1 MIGNSYILVLGMC
14 LVTYI
19 PRLIPLLM
27 MQQIKLPSFLER
39 FLSYIPF
46 AALGAL
52 IFPQVFFSAGE
63 KNLFPATLATIVCM
77 MLAWK
82 RVNVII
88 VVLVGILITYVLTQ
102 TPLSI

>member
-1 MIGNSYILVLGMC
+1 

-19 PRLIPLLM
+19 PRLIPFLM
-27 MQQIKLPSFLER
+27 IKQIKLPSFLEQ

-63 KNLFPATLATIVCM
+63 KNLLPATVATIVCM
-77 MLAWK
+77 ILAWN
-82 RVNVII
+82 RMNVIV
-88 VVLVGILITYVLTQ
+88 VVLAGILITCLLTQ
-102 TPLSI
+102 TPLFK